1 MFKILALITV
11 VTAVTILLAPH
22 LIPILSWVLAFF
34 ILLMAADLIR
44 SEVRKRRGGSKPA

>member
-34 ILLMAADLIR
+34 ILLMAAVLIR
-44 SEVRKRRGGSKPA
+44 SGVRRRRGESKPA